1 MTILESVSLDQQR
14 WWATAL
20 EMKHSSHDR
29 FMLMVGLTVASAFL
43 EALAMQLHS
52 YPAVSQIAGYS
63 GALALAVVLVIRA
76 RGLRAERLQ
85 AWVLA
90 FAAAQALKSEMYQY
104 RTSCGL
110 YASHFSEDTDATL
123 LQRRNA
129 IVEKLGSIQKYAR
142 EPKQKKAAIL
152 GSLTADAYIA
162 ERVEGEIKNFQRA
175 NVNIVKVQQA
185 WLKKEN
191 FVLIGGILV
200 AIILAFTHNQTYGS
214 WVGVIAVL
222 SLASGVTA
230 KAERYATLA
239 VESHA
244 MPDRLS
250 GILASWRA
258 NHGTLD
264 QLVEQVEAVLLAQTH
279 SWIVGVPEDLDDTA
293 SLSAGNS
300 PLKLVLRSSASP
312 TGD

>member
-1 MTILESVSLDQQR
+1 MTSLESMALDQQR

-20 EMKHSSHDR
+20 EMKHSSHAR

-52 YPAVSQIAGYS
+52 YPAASQIVGYS
-63 GALALAVVLVIRA
+63 GALALALVLVIRT
-76 RGLRAERLQ
+76 RGLCAERLH

-90 FAAAQALKSEMYQY
+90 YAAAQALKSEMYQY
-104 RTSCGL
+104 RTSCGP
-110 YASHFSEDTDATL
+110 YAAHLSEDTEVTL
-123 LQRRNA
+123 LQRSNA
-129 IVEKLGSIQKYAR
+129 IVEKLSSIQKYAM
-142 EPKQKKAAIL
+142 EPKPKKAALL
-152 GSLTADAYIA
+152 GPLSADDYIA
-162 ERVEGEIKNFQRA
+162 ERVEGEIKNFQRLTVNLI
-175 NVNIVKVQQA
+175 NVQEA
-185 WLKKEN
+185 WLKKEH
-191 FVLIGGILV
+191 FVLIGGILLAV
-200 AIILAFTHNQTYGS
+200 ILTFTHNQTYGV
-214 WVGVIAVL
+214 WVAVIAVL

-239 VESHA
+239 VESQA

-264 QLVEQVEAVLLAQTH
+264 QLVEQVEALLLAQTQA
-279 SWIVGVPEDLDDTA
+279 WIVAASTA
-293 SLSAGNS
+293 FSSAENS
-300 PLKLVLRSSASP
+300 PLKLAFHSSASR